1 MAAAGREKKSA
12 LDRFLSLFADVRAG
26 EAWTALLLIANL
38 FFLLTGYLIIK
49 TVREP
54 LILTGGGAEV
64 KTYASAGQALLLFL
78 VVPAYGFLAS
88 KINRIRLITWITL
101 FFISNLIIFY
111 VLARLN
117 APIAVPFY
125 LWVGVFNVF
134 VLAQFWAFAND
145 LYSEEQGRRLF
156 GIVAFG
162 GSLGAIVGPK
172 VASWLLHPLGV
183 FQLLLVAA
191 AVLVLCIIIAN
202 VVNASAKTGAR
213 GAPKNE
219 HAETPLGKEGGFEL
233 VTSSRYLSLIALVVI
248 LLNLVNTTGEYVLGK
263 IVTRDAQERSIE
275 MERQVSASANAVPL
289 TEREKNKIRQE
300 FIGGF
305 YGDFYFWISLL
316 AAAIQLLLVSRIVKY
331 FGAAAL
337 LFLPCIALGG
347 YSLIAALPV
356 LSSIR
361 FAKIAENATNYSLQ
375 NTVHQT
381 LFLPTS
387 REAKYKAKAAID
399 TFFVRAGDV
408 LSAIFVFAGT
418 KLALDARDF
427 AHANII
433 LALLWIILAFAIV
446 RRNEAISL
454 SHGAIAQAA

>member
-1 MAAAGREKKSA
+1 MAGAGRKKKNA
-12 LDRFLSLFADVRAG
+12 LDRLLSLFGDVRVG
-26 EAWTALLLIANL
+26 EGWTACLLMLNL

-64 KTYASAGQALLLFL
+64 KSYASAGQALLLFL
-78 VVPAYGFLAS
+78 IVPAYGFIAS
-88 KINRIRLITWITL
+88 RTNRIRLITWVSL

-111 VLARLN
+111 LLARLN
-117 APIAVPFY
+117 APIAIPFY
-125 LWVGVFNVF
+125 LWVGVFNIFIV
-134 VLAQFWAFAND
+134 AQFWSFAND
-145 LYSEEQGRRLF
+145 LYSQEQGHRLF

-172 VASWLLHPLGV
+172 IAGWLMRPLGV
-183 FQLLLVAA
+183 FELLPVAA
-191 AVLVLCIIIAN
+191 AILVLCIALSIA
-202 VVNASAKTGAR
+202 VNSRAKAGAH
-213 GAPKNE
+213 GGDKNA
-219 HAETPLGKEGGFEL
+219 HAETPLGKEGGFQL
-233 VTSSRYLSLIALVVI
+233 VTAQRYLSLIALLVI
-248 LLNLVNTTGEYVLGK
+248 LLNLVNTTGEYILGK
-263 IVTRDAQERSIE
+263 IVTQEAQEKSIE
-275 MERQVSASANAVPL
+275 VAAQTLATGSAAPVP
-289 TEREKNKIRQE
+289 EREKNRIRQE
-300 FIGGF
+300 FIGRF

-316 AAAIQLLLVSRIVKY
+316 SAAIQLLFVSRIVKY
-331 FGAAAL
+331 LGPAAL

-356 LSSIR
+356 LSYIR

-408 LSAIFVFAGT
+408 LSAILVFIGA
-418 KLALDARDF
+418 KLALDAGDF
-427 AHANII
+427 ARVNLV
-433 LALLWIILAFAIV
+433 LALAWILLALAIV
-446 RRNEAISL
+446 RRNKALSL
-454 SHGAIAQAA
+454 SGGEIAKAA

>member
-1 MAAAGREKKSA
+1 MAGAGPQKKNA

-26 EAWTALLLIANL
+26 EAWTALLLMLNL

-78 VVPAYGFLAS
+78 IVPAYGFLAS
-88 KINRIRLITWITL
+88 KMNRIRLITWVTL
-101 FFISNLIIFY
+101 FFISNLIVFY

-117 APIAVPFY
+117 APIAIPFY
-125 LWVGVFNVF
+125 LWVGVFNIF
-134 VLAQFWAFAND
+134 VVAQFWCFAND
-145 LYSEEQGRRLF
+145 LYRQEQGRRLF

-162 GSLGAIVGPK
+162 GSLGAVVGPK
-172 VASWLLHPLGV
+172 IAGWLLHPLGV

-191 AVLVLCIIIAN
+191 AILALCIVIAN
-202 VVNASAKTGAR
+202 IVNAGAKTGAR

-219 HAETPLGKEGGFEL
+219 HAEAPLGKEGGFQL
-233 VTSSRYLSLIALVVI
+233 TTSNRYLSLIALLVI

-263 IVTRDAQERSIE
+263 IVTHDAQEKSLATE
-275 MERQVSASANAVPL
+275 QQASAEGRTVPL
-289 TEREKNKIRQE
+289 PEREKNKIRQE

-305 YGDFYFWISLL
+305 YGDYYFWINLL
-316 AAAIQLLLVSRIVKY
+316 AAAIQLLVVSRILKY
-331 FGAAAL
+331 IGAAAL

-356 LSSIR
+356 LSYIR

-408 LSAIFVFAGT
+408 LAAIFVFVGA
-418 KLALDARDF
+418 KLALDAGDF
-427 AHANII
+427 ARANVV
-433 LALLWIILAFAIV
+433 LALAWIALALAIV
-446 RRNEAISL
+446 RRNKAL
-454 SHGAIAQAA
+454 SVAQRLVAKAA

>member
-1 MAAAGREKKSA
+1 MPDARDSKTA
-12 LDRFLSLFADVRAG
+12 LDRFLSVFADVRAD
-26 EAWTALLLIANL
+26 EAWTALLLMLNL
-38 FFLLTGYLIIK
+38 FFLLTGYYIIK

-64 KTYASAGQALLLFL
+64 KTYASAGQALLLFV

-88 KINRIRLITWITL
+88 KMNRVRLITWVTV

-111 VLARLN
+111 LLAEMD
-117 APIAVPFY
+117 APIAIPFY
-125 LWVGVFNVF
+125 LWVGVFNIF
-134 VLAQFWAFAND
+134 VIAQFWCFAND
-145 LYSEEQGRRLF
+145 LYSQEQGRRLF
-156 GIVAFG
+156 GLVAFG

-172 VASWLLHPLGV
+172 IAGWLVRPLGV

-191 AVLVLCIIIAN
+191 AVLGVCIVIVN
-202 VVNASAKTGAR
+202 FVNAGAKTGAR

-219 HAETPLGKEGGFEL
+219 HADECLGKEGGFQL
-233 VTSSRYLSLIALVVI
+233 VTADRYLTLIALVII

-263 IVTRDAQERSIE
+263 IVTRDAEEKAIAVEHGAGAAGQAAAFSERD
-275 MERQVSASANAVPL
+275 R
-289 TEREKNKIRQE
+289 NKIRQE
-300 FIGGF
+300 FIGTF
-305 YGDFYFWISLL
+305 YGDFYFWVSLL
-316 AAAIQLLLVSRIVKY
+316 AAVIQLFLVSRIVKY

-356 LSSIR
+356 LSYIR
-361 FAKIAENATNYSLQ
+361 FAKVAENATNYSLQ
-375 NTVHQT
+375 NTAHQT

-408 LSAIFVFAGT
+408 LAAIFVFAGT
-418 KLALDARDF
+418 KLALEAADF
-427 AHANII
+427 ARANIV
-433 LALLWIILAFAIV
+433 LALVWIALALAIV
-446 RRNEAISL
+446 RRNQALSL
-454 SHGAIAQAA
+454 SYLNIAEAA

>member
-1 MAAAGREKKSA
+1 MPEGKKSA
-12 LDRFLSLFADVRAG
+12 LDRFFALFADVRAG

-88 KINRIRLITWITL
+88 KINRIRLVTWITL

-134 VLAQFWAFAND
+134 VLAQFWGFAND

-191 AVLVLCIIIAN
+191 AVL
-202 VVNASAKTGAR
+202 
-213 GAPKNE
+213 
-219 HAETPLGKEGGFEL
+219 
-233 VTSSRYLSLIALVVI
+233 
-248 LLNLVNTTGEYVLGK
+248 
-263 IVTRDAQERSIE
+263 
-275 MERQVSASANAVPL
+275 
-289 TEREKNKIRQE
+289 
-300 FIGGF
+300 
-305 YGDFYFWISLL
+305 
-316 AAAIQLLLVSRIVKY
+316 
-331 FGAAAL
+331 
-337 LFLPCIALGG
+337 
-347 YSLIAALPV
+347 
-356 LSSIR
+356 
-361 FAKIAENATNYSLQ
+361 
-375 NTVHQT
+375 
-381 LFLPTS
+381 
-387 REAKYKAKAAID
+387 
-399 TFFVRAGDV
+399 
-408 LSAIFVFAGT
+408 
-418 KLALDARDF
+418 
-427 AHANII
+427 
-433 LALLWIILAFAIV
+433 
-446 RRNEAISL
+446 
-454 SHGAIAQAA
+454 

>member
-1 MAAAGREKKSA
+1 MPDAVPDRKNA
-12 LDRFLSLFADVRAG
+12 LDRFFSLFADVRAG
-26 EAWTALLLIANL
+26 EAWTALLLMANL
-38 FFLLTGYLIIK
+38 FFLLTGYYIIK

-88 KINRIRLITWITL
+88 KMSRIHLISWVTL

-111 VLARLN
+111 VLARLD
-117 APIAVPFY
+117 ASIAMPFY

-134 VLAQFWAFAND
+134 VVAQFWAFAND
-145 LYSEEQGRRLF
+145 LYSQEQGRRLF
-156 GIVAFG
+156 GLVAFG

-172 VASWLLHPLGV
+172 VASWLLHPLGL

-191 AVLVLCIIIAN
+191 AILVFCIVI
-202 VVNASAKTGAR
+202 VNIVNKGSKTGAC

-219 HAETPLGKEGGFEL
+219 HAEAPLGKKGGFDL
-233 VTSSRYLSLIALVVI
+233 VTSSRYLSLIALVVM

-263 IVTRDAQERSIE
+263 IVTREAQEKSIAV
-275 MERQVSASANAVPL
+275 ERQTSADGAGAPL
-289 TEREKNKIRQE
+289 PERQKNQIRQE
-300 FIGGF
+300 FIGEF
-305 YGDFYFWISLL
+305 YGDFYFWVSLL
-316 AAAIQLLLVSRIVKY
+316 SAAIQLLLVSRIVKHL
-331 FGAAAL
+331 GAAAL

-347 YSLIAALPV
+347 YALIAVLPV
-356 LSSIR
+356 LSAIR

-375 NTVHQT
+375 STTHHT

-387 REAKYKAKAAID
+387 REAKYKAEAAID

-408 LSAIFVFAGT
+408 LAAILVFVGA
-418 KLALDARDF
+418 KLALDAGDF
-427 AHANII
+427 ARVNVA
-433 LALLWIILAFAIV
+433 LALAWILLALAIV
-446 RRNEAISL
+446 RRNRALCTARVAIPEA
-454 SHGAIAQAA
+454 A